1 MRLIHDR
8 NREVYEMKRNTKK
21 LMAVLL
27 CLTLVL
33 SLAACGGGG
42 GGGTSNTKDPYEIKA
57 EFDPYYLHPGLADGS
72 AASSADVWYPVD
84 SPDSLPMYL
93 TYAADAGYTEGD
105 FLITWIDEE
114 GYDYAYCLAQAE
126 DMELVSLEGEE
137 IEVDFVF
144 SDALTAYDKESRTQY
159 TRAGDMTAEEL
170 EAYFTGK
177 TFTSQQG
184 TSYTFN
190 EDGTATQF
198 AGGVDYPGTWALTAA
213 TVVTFF
219 DEADA
224 AYDVYL
230 QIQEDRQGI
239 FLYSSVGNRYLYPEE
254 ENEAEAEGAD
264 DGAE

>member
-1 MRLIHDR
+1 
-8 NREVYEMKRNTKK
+8 MKRNTKK

-33 SLAACGGGG
+33 SLAACGGGN
-42 GGGTSNTKDPYEIKA
+42 GTSKTKDPYEIEA

-72 AASSADVWYPVD
+72 AATSADVWYPVD

-144 SDALTAYDKESRTQY
+144 SDALTAYDKESKTQY
-159 TRAGDMTAEEL
+159 TRAGEMTADEL
-170 EAYFTGK
+170 EAYFAGK
-177 TFTSQQG
+177 TFVSQQG
-184 TSYTFN
+184 TAYTFS
-190 EDGTATQF
+190 EDGTATQL
-198 AGGVDYPGTWALTAA
+198 AGGMDYPGTWALTAA

-230 QIQEDRQGI
+230 QILEDRQGI

-254 ENEAEAEGAD
+254 EAETEAEAEGAD
-264 DGAE
+264 DGAEEDVSSEAPQ

>member
-1 MRLIHDR
+1 
-8 NREVYEMKRNTKK
+8 MKRNIKK
-21 LMAVLL
+21 ITAVLL

-33 SLAACGGGG
+33 SMAACGGGG
-42 GGGTSNTKDPYEIKA
+42 GNSNGKSNTKDPYEIEAK
-57 EFDPYYLHPGLADGS
+57 FDPYYLHPGLADGS
-72 AASSADVWYPVD
+72 AASYADVWYPVD

-126 DMELVSLEGEE
+126 DMELVSLTGEE

-144 SDALTAYDKESRTQY
+144 SDALTAYDKGSKTQY
-159 TRAGDMTAEEL
+159 SRAAGMTADEL
-170 EAYFTGK
+170 EEYFAGK

-184 TSYTFN
+184 TSYTFS

-198 AGGVDYPGTWALTAA
+198 AGGMDYPGTWAVTAA

-219 DEADA
+219 DDADA
-224 AYDVYL
+224 AYDIYL
-230 QIQEDRQGI
+230 QILEDRQGI
-239 FLYSSVGNRYLYPEE
+239 YLYSSVGNRYLYPEE
-254 ENEAEAEGAD
+254 EAEA
-264 DGAE
+264 DGSDS